1 MTVESP
7 ALARATPPPEPN
19 EHEHESRARKEAP
32 VVESM
37 ESKLKELEQRR
48 AHLEQGGGPKLQEKQ
63 RAQGK
68 MTARERIDYLLDPG
82 TFVEFDL
89 FARHIGVDYGLDK
102 AEVPADGVITGHGKI
117 AGRDVF
123 VYSEDFT
130 VIAGTYGER
139 HGKKICKTVD
149 LARKMGAPV
158 IGINDSGGAR
168 VTEEMGSLSEY
179 GQLFFRHVRASGVIP
194 QIALVMGPV
203 AGGQAYSPALM
214 DFIFM
219 VKKTSYMFI
228 AGPPLVEAVVFEK
241 TTNEEL
247 GGPAIHARV
256 SGVSDLSAADD
267 RDCLDR
273 TKALLSYLPSNNGEA
288 PPIADNGDD
297 PARREEDLLTLI
309 PADQKKS
316 YDMHEVIARIVDRE
330 SFFEIKK
337 DYAPNLVVGFA
348 RFHGRPVGVVAN
360 NPKHLAGCLDVNAAD
375 KGSRFIRFCDAF
387 NIPLVSLQ
395 DIPGFLIGTA
405 MERQGIIRHGAKM
418 LYAFAEATVPK
429 ITVVLRKAY
438 AGGYLSMCSKDLG
451 ADFVFSLPTAEV
463 CLMGPEGA
471 VNILFRKEI
480 AEAKNPDEVR
490 GARLKE
496 FFDKYVN
503 PYYSAAE
510 QHVDDII
517 DPRDMRPRIIR
528 ALELCAGKTDEPPR
542 KKHGL
547 MPV

>member
-1 MTVESP
+1 MFEVQ
-7 ALARATPPPEPN
+7 
-19 EHEHESRARKEAP
+19 
-32 VVESM
+32 SM
-37 ESKLKELEQRR
+37 EEKLNELEERR
-48 AHLEQGGGPKLQEKQ
+48 ERLKMGGGPKLQEKQ

-82 TFVEFDL
+82 SFVEFDL
-89 FARHIGVDYGLDK
+89 FARHIGTDYGLDK
-102 AEVPADGVITGHGKI
+102 TEVPADGVITGHGKI
-117 AGRDVF
+117 NGRDVF

-130 VIAGTYGER
+130 VIAGTFGER
-139 HGKKICKTVD
+139 HGKKICKAVD
-149 LARKMGAPV
+149 LARKMGVPI

-168 VTEEMGSLSEY
+168 VTEEMGALSEY
-179 GQLFFRHVRASGVIP
+179 GQLFFRHVRTSGVVP
-194 QIALVMGPV
+194 QIALIMGPV

-219 VKKTSYMFI
+219 VEKTSYMFI
-228 AGPPLVEAVVFEK
+228 AGPPLVEAVIFEK
-241 TTNEEL
+241 TNNEEL
-247 GGPAIHARV
+247 GGPAIHGRI
-256 SGVSDLSAADD
+256 SGVSDLTARDD

-273 TKALLSYLPSNNGEA
+273 TKELLGYLPSNCHEA
-288 PPIADNGDD
+288 PPLTANGDD
-297 PARREEDLLTLI
+297 PQRRDENLLKII
-309 PADQKKS
+309 PTDPHKA
-316 YDMHEVIARIVDRE
+316 YDMHEVIYRIVDEGR
-330 SFFEIKK
+330 FFEIKK
-337 DYAPNLVVGFA
+337 EYAPNLIVGLA
-348 RFHGRPVGVVAN
+348 RFHGRPVGIVAN
-360 NPKHLAGCLDVNAAD
+360 NPKHLAGCLDVDASD

-395 DIPGFLIGTA
+395 DIPGFLIGTK

-471 VNILFRKEI
+471 VNVLFRKEI
-480 AEAKNPDEVR
+480 AEAKEPGRVR
-490 GARLKE
+490 QEKLTE

-503 PYYSAAE
+503 PYYSAAQ

-517 DPRDMRPRIIR
+517 DPREMRPRIIK
-528 ALELCAGKTDEPPR
+528 ALEVCAKKTDKLPQR
-542 KKHGL
+542 KHGIT
-547 MPV
+547 PV

>member
-1 MTVESP
+1 MTVEST
-7 ALARATPPPEPN
+7 ALAKPAAAPEAARAENTAAAPPT
-19 EHEHESRARKEAP
+19 SEA
-32 VVESM
+32 
-37 ESKLKELEQRR
+37 KLAELEQRR
-48 AHLEQGGGPKLQEKQ
+48 EKLKLGGGVKLQEKQ
-63 RAQGK
+63 RTQGK

-89 FARHIGVDYGLDK
+89 FARHIGADYGLDK
-102 AEVPADGVITGHGKI
+102 AEVPADGVITGHGKVD
-117 AGRDVF
+117 GRDVC

-149 LARKMGAPV
+149 LARKMGVPV

-179 GQLFFRHVRASGVIP
+179 GQLFYRHVRASGVIP
-194 QIALVMGPV
+194 QIALIMGPV

-214 DFIFM
+214 DFTFM

-241 TTNEEL
+241 TTNESL

-256 SGVSDLSAADD
+256 SGVSDLTAADD

-273 TKALLSYLPSNNGEA
+273 TKALLRYLPANSGE
-288 PPIADNGDD
+288 PPPVVDNGDD
-297 PARREEDLLTLI
+297 PDRRETDLLTI
-309 PADQKKS
+309 ISADQKRS
-316 YDMHEVIARIVDRE
+316 YDIHDVIERIVDRG

-348 RFHGRPVGVVAN
+348 RFHGRPVGIVAN
-360 NPKHLAGCLDVNAAD
+360 NPKYIAGCLDVNAAD

-395 DIPGFLIGTA
+395 DIPGFLIGSQ

-429 ITVVLRKAY
+429 ITVILRKAY
-438 AGGYLSMCSKDLG
+438 AGGYLAMCSKDLG

-480 AEAKNPDEVR
+480 AEAKEPEQVR
-490 GARLKE
+490 AARLRE

-528 ALELCAGKTDEPPR
+528 ALELCAAKSDEPPR

>member
-1 MTVESP
+1 M
-7 ALARATPPPEPN
+7 A
-19 EHEHESRARKEAP
+19 
-32 VVESM
+32 SM
-37 ESKLKELEQRR
+37 DEKLKELEQRR
-48 AHLEQGGGPKLQEKQ
+48 DKVKQGGGAKLQEKQ
-63 RAQGK
+63 RSQGK
-68 MTARERIDYLLDPG
+68 LTARERIDYLLDPN
-82 TFVEFDL
+82 TFVEIDL
-89 FARHIGVDYGLDK
+89 FARHIGTDYGLDK

-117 AGRDVF
+117 NGRDVF

-130 VIAGTYGER
+130 VIAGTFGER

-149 LARKMGAPV
+149 LARKMGVPV

-168 VTEEMGSLSEY
+168 VTEEMGALSEY
-179 GQLFFRHVRASGVIP
+179 GQLFFRHVRSSGVIP

-219 VKKTSYMFI
+219 VEKTSYMFI
-228 AGPPLVEAVVFEK
+228 AGPPLVEAVIFKK

-247 GGPAIHARV
+247 GGPAIHGRV
-256 SGVSDLSAADD
+256 SGVSDLTALND

-273 TKALLSYLPSNNGEA
+273 TKELLGYLPLNCREA
-288 PPIADNGDD
+288 PPVVPNGDD
-297 PARREEDLLTLI
+297 PERRDEDLLRII
-309 PADQKKS
+309 PADARRA
-316 YDMHEVIARIVDRE
+316 YDIHDVIQRIVDAG
-330 SFFEIKK
+330 SFFELKREF
-337 DYAPNLVVGFA
+337 APNLVIGFG
-348 RFHGRPVGVVAN
+348 RFHGRTVGIVAN
-360 NPKHLAGCLDVNAAD
+360 NPKHVAGCLDVDASD

-387 NIPLVSLQ
+387 NIPLLSLQ
-395 DIPGFLIGTA
+395 DIPGFLIGNE
-405 MERQGIIRHGAKM
+405 MERRGIIRHGAKM

-480 AEAKNPDEVR
+480 AEAENPEKVR
-490 GARLKE
+490 AEKLSE
-496 FFDKYVN
+496 FFERYVN
-503 PYYSAAE
+503 PYYSAAQ

-517 DPRDMRPRIIR
+517 DPRDMRPRIIK
-528 ALELCAGKTDEPPR
+528 ALEICAGKVDELPK
-542 KKHGL
+542 KKHGV

>member
-1 MTVESP
+1 MTADSTAVARP
-7 ALARATPPPEPN
+7 AAAAAAERAEPETPTSEAKLA
-19 EHEHESRARKEAP
+19 
-32 VVESM
+32 
-37 ESKLKELEQRR
+37 ELEKRR
-48 AHLEQGGGPKLQEKQ
+48 AKLQLGGGAKLQEKQ

-68 MTARERIDYLLDPG
+68 MTARERIDYLVDPG

-89 FARHIGVDYGLDK
+89 FARHIGADYGLDK
-102 AEVPADGVITGHGKI
+102 AEVPADGVITGHGKVN
-117 AGRDVF
+117 GRDVF

-149 LARKMGAPV
+149 LARKMGVPV

-179 GQLFFRHVRASGVIP
+179 GQLFYRHVRASGVIP
-194 QIALVMGPV
+194 QIALIMGPV

-214 DFIFM
+214 DFTFM

-241 TTNEEL
+241 TTNESL
-247 GGPAIHARV
+247 GGPSIHGRV
-256 SGVSDLSAADD
+256 SGVSDLTAADD

-273 TKALLSYLPSNNGEA
+273 TKALLRYLPANSGEA
-288 PPIADNGDD
+288 PPIEDNGDD
-297 PARREEDLLTLI
+297 PERRDEDLLTII
-309 PADQKKS
+309 PADQKRS
-316 YDMHEVIARIVDRE
+316 YDIHDVIERIVDRA

-348 RFHGRPVGVVAN
+348 RFHGRPVGIVAN
-360 NPKHLAGCLDVNAAD
+360 NPKFIAGCLDVNAAD

-395 DIPGFLIGTA
+395 DIPGFLIGSQ

-429 ITVVLRKAY
+429 ITVILRKAY
-438 AGGYLSMCSKDLG
+438 AGGYLAMCSKDLG

-480 AEAKNPDEVR
+480 AEAKDPEQVR
-490 GARLKE
+490 AARLQE

-528 ALELCAGKTDEPPR
+528 ALELSGGKVDDPPR

>member
-1 MTVESP
+1 MTEST
-7 ALARATPPPEPN
+7 ALARPAPEAAA
-19 EHEHESRARKEAP
+19 ES
-32 VVESM
+32 VVENSAPTS
-37 ESKLKELEQRR
+37 EAKLAELERR
-48 AHLEQGGGPKLQEKQ
+48 REKLRLGGGVKLQEKQ

-89 FARHIGVDYGLDK
+89 FARHIGADYGLDK
-102 AEVPADGVITGHGKI
+102 AEVPADGVITGHGRV
-117 AGRDVF
+117 AGREVF

-149 LARKMGAPV
+149 LARKMGVPV
-158 IGINDSGGAR
+158 MGINDSGGAR

-179 GQLFFRHVRASGVIP
+179 GQLFYRHVRASGVIP
-194 QIALVMGPV
+194 QIALIMGPV

-214 DFIFM
+214 DFTFM

-241 TTNEEL
+241 TTNESL

-256 SGVSDLSAADD
+256 SGVSDLTAADD

-273 TKALLSYLPSNNGEA
+273 AKALLGYLPANSGEA
-288 PPIADNGDD
+288 PPVADNGDD
-297 PARREEDLLTLI
+297 PARREADLLTII
-309 PADQKKS
+309 PADQKRS
-316 YDMHEVIARIVDRE
+316 YDIHDVVERIVDRG

-348 RFHGRPVGVVAN
+348 RFHGRPVGIVAN
-360 NPKHLAGCLDVNAAD
+360 NPKYIAGCLDVNAAD

-395 DIPGFLIGTA
+395 DIPGFLIGSQ

-418 LYAFAEATVPK
+418 LYAFAEASVPK
-429 ITVVLRKAY
+429 ITVILRKAY
-438 AGGYLSMCSKDLG
+438 AGGYLAMCSKDLG

-480 AEAKNPDEVR
+480 AEAKDPESVR
-490 GARLKE
+490 AGRLRE

-528 ALELCAGKTDEPPR
+528 ALELCAGKNDEPPR

>member
-1 MTVESP
+1 
-7 ALARATPPPEPN
+7 
-19 EHEHESRARKEAP
+19 
-32 VVESM
+32 
-37 ESKLKELEQRR
+37 
-48 AHLEQGGGPKLQEKQ
+48 
-63 RAQGK
+63 

-89 FARHIGVDYGLDK
+89 FARHIGTDYGLDK

-117 AGRDVF
+117 NGRDIF

-130 VIAGTYGER
+130 VIAGTFGER
-139 HGKKICKTVD
+139 HGKKICKTID
-149 LARKMGAPV
+149 LARNMGVPV

-168 VTEEMGSLSEY
+168 VTEEMGALSEY
-179 GQLFFRHVRASGVIP
+179 GQLFFRHVRTSGVVP
-194 QIALVMGPV
+194 QIALIMGPV

-214 DFIFM
+214 DFVFM
-219 VKKTSYMFI
+219 VEKTSYMFI
-228 AGPPLVEAVVFEK
+228 AGPPLVEAVIFEK

-247 GGPAIHARV
+247 GGPAIHGRI
-256 SGVSDLSAADD
+256 SGVSDLTARDD

-273 TKALLSYLPSNNGEA
+273 TKELLGYLPANCREP
-288 PPIADNGDD
+288 PPIVPNTDD
-297 PARREEDLLTLI
+297 PERRSEELLRII
-309 PADQKKS
+309 PADQRQA
-316 YDMHEVIARIVDRE
+316 YDMHEVISRIVDDGK
-330 SFFEIKK
+330 FFEIKK
-337 DYAPNLVVGFA
+337 EFAPNLIVGFA
-348 RFHGRPVGVVAN
+348 RFHGRPAGIVAN
-360 NPKHLAGCLDVNAAD
+360 NPKHLAGCLDVDASD

-395 DIPGFLIGTA
+395 DIPGFLIGTK

-480 AEAKNPDEVR
+480 AEAKEPDKVR
-490 GARLKE
+490 QEKLKE
-496 FFDKYVN
+496 FFDRYVN
-503 PYYSAAE
+503 AYYSAAQ

-517 DPRDMRPRIIR
+517 DPRDMRPRIIK
-528 ALELCAGKTDEPPR
+528 ALEVCANKSDTLPER
-542 KKHGL
+542 RHGI

>member
-1 MTVESP
+1 MTVEST
-7 ALARATPPPEPN
+7 ALAKPAAAPEAARAENTAAAPPT
-19 EHEHESRARKEAP
+19 SEA
-32 VVESM
+32 
-37 ESKLKELEQRR
+37 KLAELEQRR
-48 AHLEQGGGPKLQEKQ
+48 EKLKLGGGVKLQEKQ
-63 RAQGK
+63 RTQGK

-89 FARHIGVDYGLDK
+89 FARHIGADYGLDK
-102 AEVPADGVITGHGKI
+102 AEVPADGVITGHGKVD
-117 AGRDVF
+117 GRDVC

-149 LARKMGAPV
+149 LARKMGVPV

-179 GQLFFRHVRASGVIP
+179 GQLFYRHVRASGVIP
-194 QIALVMGPV
+194 QIALIMGPV

-214 DFIFM
+214 DFTFM

-241 TTNEEL
+241 TTNESL

-256 SGVSDLSAADD
+256 SGVSDLTAADD

-273 TKALLSYLPSNNGEA
+273 TKALLRYLPANSGE
-288 PPIADNGDD
+288 PPPVVDNGDD
-297 PARREEDLLTLI
+297 PDRREADLLTI
-309 PADQKKS
+309 ISADQKRS
-316 YDMHEVIARIVDRE
+316 YDIHDVIERIVDRG

-348 RFHGRPVGVVAN
+348 RFHGRPVGIVAN
-360 NPKHLAGCLDVNAAD
+360 NPKYIAGCLDVNAAD

-395 DIPGFLIGTA
+395 DIPGFLIGSQ

-429 ITVVLRKAY
+429 ITVILRKAY
-438 AGGYLSMCSKDLG
+438 AGGYLAMCSKDLG

-480 AEAKNPDEVR
+480 AEAKEPEQVR
-490 GARLKE
+490 AARLRE

-528 ALELCAGKTDEPPR
+528 ALELCAAKSDEPPR